1 MARIA
6 IAPGSCM
13 PGAFFVVIG
22 FVLLALFGTGLNAF
36 PDGGLNTAFPDGGL
50 NTLALTIS
58 PHL

>member
-1 MARIA
+1 
-6 IAPGSCM
+6 M

-50 NTLALTIS
+50 NTLALTIC